1 MTHEL
6 IYSFL
11 QIFPLPESI
20 SLPTTLPKQI
30 IPNDV
35 AILGDVKSDGRRN
48 YAKLW
53 RDLIAAIRGESDR
66 PVPRSKSITNRFVG
80 PQRIQH
86 RGVIPFRQKTVISFR
101 LPIPRMCSL
110 SEFTFS
116 VACTKALAS
125 PQC

>member
-1 MTHEL
+1 LPTL
-6 IYSFL
+6 L

-20 SLPTTLPKQI
+20 SLPAVLPKQI

-53 RDLIAAIRGESDR
+53 KDLIAAIRGESDR
-66 PVPRSKSITNRFVG
+66 PVPRSKSIINRFVG
-80 PQRIQH
+80 LQRIQH
-86 RGVIPFRQKTVISFR
+86 RGVIPLGQKTVISFR
-101 LPIPRMCSL
+101 RPILRMCSL
-110 SEFTFS
+110 SDFTFS
-116 VACTKALAS
+116 VACTKASAS